1 MILSDIKLKPDYNK
15 AIDNI
20 AEEFYI
26 PCMSA
31 SIEFDRI
38 TGYFGST
45 VYIIAWKTIK
55 SFVARKGRIRIIC
68 SPYID
73 NSDVNAIDEGYKA
86 RLKEDQK
93 QRLVEEITDMF
104 NSPYLNRPSRA
115 LAGLIAMGVVDIK
128 IALAPGKVT
137 PDVSRLF
144 HDKVGIFRDNQGNCV
159 GFRGSMNETYK
170 GLSSDGNIES
180 IDVFPNWMDDRDK
193 LRADKSSSYFNQLW
207 NNTVSGIDV
216 YPLPDNIHNLISAMN
231 DSENWE
237 NTVDEV
243 VESLDAKARWLSM
256 LPLEAKAL
264 RNHQIEALLGWE
276 QNGFYGIFE
285 HATGSGKTYTAIC
298 AMRYLFDRDCSAIVV
313 VPSISLLSQWKAEI
327 EENLSDLA
335 LSILVCGD
343 DNDKWKSN
351 GLLKAWTRKSTT
363 IRKCILV
370 TADTASS
377 ELFVSNIE
385 QGNHLLIIADEVHRL
400 GSPKRKRVFQIDS
413 GHRLGLSA
421 TPIRFGDINGTMAIF
436 DYFGQIIPPVFS
448 LKDAIM
454 SNVLTK
460 YFYYPHEVCLNGNEQ
475 DSWDDLTAKIGKLT
489 AIQYN
494 QEATSPNLNERLKLL
509 QIQRARI
516 VKNALSKV
524 ELAADVIKKFYE
536 KGQRWIVYCDNQI
549 QVNQVIQKLLEQSVD
564 VYEYH
569 SSMSGDRSE
578 TLKYFT
584 VNGGIIVS
592 IRCLDEG
599 VDIPNATHALIL
611 ASSTNPREFIQ
622 RRGRI
627 LRKYPGKHFAY
638 LHDAI
643 VLPNVIGNNQVEN
656 VSIIEG
662 ELSRSI
668 QFGEWAENP
677 ACITKL
683 NKVAIEFGINIDKAK
698 NGGFEDETE

>member
-1 MILSDIKLKPDYNK
+1 MILSDITLKPDYNK

-20 AEEFYI
+20 AEDFYI

-45 VYIIAWKTIK
+45 VYIIAWKAIK

-73 NSDVNAIDEGYKA
+73 NSDIDAIDEGYKA

-93 QRLVEEITDMF
+93 QRLIKEINDMF
-104 NSPYLNRPSRA
+104 ICPYLNKPSRA

-137 PDVSRLF
+137 PDISRLF
-144 HDKVGIFRDNQGNCV
+144 HDKVGIFRDYLGNCV

-180 IDVFPNWMDDRDK
+180 IDVFPSWMDNRDQ

-207 NNTVSGIDV
+207 NNTVSGIEV
-216 YPLPDNIHNLISAMN
+216 YPLPDNIHSIITAMN

-243 VESLDAKARWLSM
+243 VESLDAKARWLDM
-256 LPLEAKAL
+256 LPPEAKTP
-264 RNHQIEALLGWE
+264 RNHQIDALLGWE
-276 QNGFYGIFE
+276 QNGFHGIFE

-298 AMRYLFDRDCSAIVV
+298 AMRYLFSRDCSAIVV
-313 VPSISLLSQWKAEI
+313 VPSISLLSQWKTEI
-327 EENLSDLA
+327 EENLSDLD

-351 GLLKAWTRKSTT
+351 GLLRAWTRKSTT

-370 TADTASS
+370 TADTACSD
-377 ELFVSNIE
+377 LFVSNIE

-400 GSPKRKRVFQIDS
+400 GSPKRKRILQIDS

-421 TPIRFGDINGTMAIF
+421 TPIRFGDPNGTAVLF
-436 DYFGQIIPPVFS
+436 EYFGQIIPPVFS

-460 YFYYPHEVCLNGNEQ
+460 YFYYPHEVCLNSNEQ

-494 QEATSPNLNERLKLL
+494 QDVASPNLIERLKLL

-516 VKNALSKV
+516 VKNAASKV
-524 ELAADVIKKFYE
+524 ELAAEVIERFYE

-549 QVNQVIQKLLEQSVD
+549 QINQVIQKLSEQSVD

-569 SSMSGDRSE
+569 SSMSGDRTE

-592 IRCLDEG
+592 IKCLDEG

-611 ASSTNPREFIQ
+611 ASSANPREFIQ

-643 VLPNVIGNNQVEN
+643 VLPKVIDDNQVEN

-683 NKVAIEFGINIDKAK
+683 NKVAIEFGINTHNAK
-698 NGGFEDETE
+698 NGGFEDEAE

>member
-1 MILSDIKLKPDYNK
+1 MILTDIKLKPDYNK

-45 VYIIAWKTIK
+45 IYIIAWKAIK
-55 SFVARKGRIRIIC
+55 SFVARNGKIRIIC

-93 QRLVEEITDMF
+93 QRLVQEINDLF
-104 NSPYLNRPSRA
+104 NSPYLSRPSRA

-128 IALAPGKVT
+128 LALAPGKVT
-137 PDVSRLF
+137 PDISRLF
-144 HDKVGIFRDNQGNCV
+144 HDKVGIFRDNQGNYV

-180 IDVFPNWMDDRDK
+180 IDVFPSWMDDRDK
-193 LRADKSSSYFNQLW
+193 QRADKSASYFNQLW
-207 NNTVSGIDV
+207 NNKVNGIDV
-216 YPLPDNIHNLISAMN
+216 YPLPDNIHSIISAMN
-231 DSENWE
+231 DSENWG

-243 VESLDAKARWLSM
+243 VASLDAKTRWLSM
-256 LPLEAKAL
+256 LPLGAKAP

-276 QNGFYGIFE
+276 QNGFVGIFE

-298 AMRYLFDRDCSAIVV
+298 AMRYLFSRDCTAIVV

-385 QGNHLLIIADEVHRL
+385 QGNHLFIIADEVHRL
-400 GSPKRKRVFQIDS
+400 GSQKRKRVFQIDS

-421 TPIRFGDINGTMAIF
+421 TPTRFGDKNGTTAIF
-436 DYFGQIIPPVFS
+436 DYFDQTIPPVFS

-460 YFYYPHEVCLNGNEQ
+460 YFYYPHEVCLTGNEQ

-494 QEATSPNLNERLKLL
+494 QESLSPNLSDRLKLL

-516 VKNALSKV
+516 VKNAFSKV

-536 KGQRWIVYCDNQI
+536 MGQRWIVYCDNQI
-549 QVNQVIQKLLEQSVD
+549 QVNQVVKKLSEQSVD

-569 SSMSGDRSE
+569 SSMSGDRDE
-578 TLKYFT
+578 TLKYFA
-584 VNGGIIVS
+584 VNGGIIIS
-592 IRCLDEG
+592 IKCLDEG

-643 VLPNVIGNNQVEN
+643 VLPKAIDNNQVEN

-683 NKVAIEFGINIDKAK
+683 NKVAIEFGINIHKAK